1 MDYRDAFL
9 NLLAILAYVDMDFAP
24 QERQR
29 IADKLTELYG
39 DEAAEALRRLQNR
52 FDEITDFEA
61 INRITRESVETIKLQ
76 RPQNEWKNVI
86 RELILLAFA
95 DKKVDVSESA
105 YLVNICRQ
113 FGLNLDEVIS
123 EFKNSG

>member
-76 RPQNEWKNVI
+76 RPQNEWKDVI

-95 DKKVDVSESA
+95 DKKVNVSESA

>member
-76 RPQNEWKNVI
+76 RPQNEWKDVI

>member
-29 IADKLTELYG
+29 IADKLAELYG
-39 DEAAEALRRLQNR
+39 NEAAGALKRLQDR
-52 FDEITDFEA
+52 FDKITDFEA
-61 INRITRESVETIKLQ
+61 INRVTRESVEAIKSQ

-95 DKKVDVSESA
+95 DKKVNVSESA

>member
-1 MDYRDAFL
+1 MDYRDAFV

-29 IADKLTELYG
+29 IANKLAELYG
-39 DEAAEALRRLQNR
+39 DEAVEALKRLQGR
-52 FDEITDFEA
+52 FDKITDFEV
-61 INRITRESVETIKLQ
+61 INRITRESVEAIKSQ

-95 DKKVDVSESA
+95 DKKVNVSESA

>member
-95 DKKVDVSESA
+95 DKKVNVSESA